1 MSSSRVLNSLPFWQ
15 LGVILP
21 VTHSIRVL
29 FGCRC
34 WVTMTLLHLPCTHP
48 LSADFLYRPI
58 RGSKPL
64 RSVYCWK
71 PSQCTFLTFYTQ
83 VLLLSSQRSYPY
95 SPRSLPYLLHPGW
108 GKNRK
113 QTKRRHFQTKEKAR
127 NSIPGFSPAFNL
139 KRRGILSFA

>member
-1 MSSSRVLNSLPFWQ
+1 MSSSRVLNSLPFWL

-113 QTKRRHFQTKEKAR
+113 KTKKTPFP
-127 NSIPGFSPAFNL
+127 N
-139 KRRGILSFA
+139 KRESSQFHSWFLASF